1 MLANPLKKS
10 MNREAAVDYR
20 GAGCRRR
27 GSEQGLPL
35 LKYFVILLILLVGAA
50 AVPMHASA
58 AERYWVGGTGSWSDD
73 DNHWATLSSL

>member
-1 MLANPLKKS
+1 

-27 GSEQGLPL
+27 GSTAASLFIDFLSG
-35 LKYFVILLILLVGAA
+35 FASMALLILLVGAA